1 MENPHEQQQ
10 IALLSR
16 IIANVSKLNKSM
28 EDMNTKLE
36 SHPSINNSFFLFQLS
51 PLRSIMSDES
61 AIDTIMDDLLMEESQ
76 LEQDISSSDDENEEL
91 IDAETQAR
99 RNWVVFMRNQFSVR
113 AEYPSTETILK
124 ANGRLNQ
131 EYFRPKTET
140 HRKEER
146 AWTDAERDLLIQGI
160 QKYGI
165 GNWNDIRKELL
176 NEWTSNDL
184 RLKCIRL
191 IGRQNLQL
199 YKDWKGNADEIQ
211 QEYENN
217 KRVGSKHSTWKQ
229 GVLVYDDDGK
239 VEEELMAY
247 HQK

>member
-1 MENPHEQQQ
+1 MSEEN
-10 IALLSR
+10 
-16 IIANVSKLNKSM
+16 V
-28 EDMNTKLE
+28 
-36 SHPSINNSFFLFQLS
+36 
-51 PLRSIMSDES
+51 
-61 AIDTIMDDLLMEESQ
+61 IDAIMDDLLTEESQ
-76 LEQDISSSDDENEEL
+76 LEQDHSSSEDESGEVV
-91 IDAETQAR
+91 DARQKWAI
-99 RNWVVFMRNQFSVR
+99 FMRNQFSVR
-113 AEYPSTETILK
+113 AEFPSTESILK

-131 EYFRPKTET
+131 D
-140 HRKEER
+140 EER
-146 AWTDAERDLLIQGI
+146 AWTDVERDLLIQGI
-160 QKYGI
+160 QQYGI

-217 KRVGSKHSTWKQ
+217 KRIGSKYGTWKQ
-229 GVLVYDDDGK
+229 SVLVYDDDGK